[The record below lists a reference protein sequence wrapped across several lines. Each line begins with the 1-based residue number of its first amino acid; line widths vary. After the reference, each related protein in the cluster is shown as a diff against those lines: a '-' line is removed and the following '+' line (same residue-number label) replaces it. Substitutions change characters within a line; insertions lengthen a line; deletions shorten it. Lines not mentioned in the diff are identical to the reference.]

1 MLLNRVILHHNRA
14 TFLNRVML
22 HNRATLL
29 HRVMLH
35 NRATL
40 LHRVMLHHNRATLL
54 HRVMLHHNRATL
66 LHRVM
71 LHHNRA
77 TLLNSLSHNLF
88 NMRGLVRR
96 HKTRSTPCLQ
106 HRRIQHHHK
115 LMPHRRLKVLEFNTF
130 KTKPPLFK
138 KEAVFLKG

>member
-1 MLLNRVILHHNRA
+1 MVHHNRA
-14 TFLNRVML
+14 TLLNRVMLHNRATLLNRVML

-54 HRVMLHHNRATL
+54 
-66 LHRVM
+66 
-71 LHHNRA
+71 
-77 TLLNSLSHNLF
+77 NSLSHKAF